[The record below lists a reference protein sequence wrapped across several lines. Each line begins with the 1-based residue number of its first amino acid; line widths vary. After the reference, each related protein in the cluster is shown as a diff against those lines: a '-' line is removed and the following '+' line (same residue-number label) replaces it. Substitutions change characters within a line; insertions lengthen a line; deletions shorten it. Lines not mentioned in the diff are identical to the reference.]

1 MIIGSDVVTQAAQQL
16 PLPDTM
22 ELLKA
27 YLREHLADQVRIK
40 HLASLVALS
49 PYYFVRTFKRHVGV
63 TPHRYLVQVRIQRAR
78 ELLEQSDLSA
88 TQICHRVG
96 FTTLS
101 HFTNTFRQ
109 HVGMSPTAY
118 RRANAPPRTPWRP
131 PQDLARVR
139 QEVATRA
146 GRTFA

>member
-1 MIIGSDVVTQAAQQL
+1 MIVGSDVVSQAAQQL
-16 PLPDTM
+16 PLPDAM
-22 ELLKA
+22 ELLKV
-27 YLREHLADQVRIK
+27 YLREHLADQIRIK

-49 PYYFVRTFKRHVGV
+49 PYYFVRTFTRHVGV
-63 TPHRYLVQVRIQRAR
+63 PPHRYLLQMRMERAR
-78 ELLEQSDLSA
+78 ELLERSDLSA

-118 RRANAPPRTPWRP
+118 RRARMQPGADWRP
-131 PQDLARVR
+131 RQDPATVR
-139 QEVATRA
+139 QELASRA